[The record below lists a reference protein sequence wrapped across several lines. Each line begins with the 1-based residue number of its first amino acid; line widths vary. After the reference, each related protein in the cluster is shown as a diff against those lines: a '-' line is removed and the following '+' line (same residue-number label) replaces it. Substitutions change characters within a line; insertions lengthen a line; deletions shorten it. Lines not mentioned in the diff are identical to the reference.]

1 MPWLQPLPKDTS
13 TDREKG
19 NFSREV
25 WTRVKFDTFPFAPVA
40 IPAATSATYTI
51 STTAGDVVT
60 EAVRFLRIGM
70 GVKVTWPAKP
80 SAGLTIDG
88 ECLANDELK
97 VQIQNFTG
105 GALVPPPGNYIF
117 WGVVL

>member
-1 MPWLQPLPKDTS
+1 MPWQQSLPKDTWN
-13 TDREKG
+13 DREKG

-25 WTRVKFDTFPFAPVA
+25 WTRVKFDTFPMTPIA

-60 EAVRFLRIGM
+60 DAVRFLRIGM
-70 GVKVTWPAKP
+70 GIKVDWPSAP
-80 SAGLTIDG
+80 VAGLTLDG
-88 ECLANDELK
+88 YVTANDQLK

-105 GALVPPPGNYIF
+105 GPIVPPAGNYVF
-117 WGVVL
+117 MGVVL